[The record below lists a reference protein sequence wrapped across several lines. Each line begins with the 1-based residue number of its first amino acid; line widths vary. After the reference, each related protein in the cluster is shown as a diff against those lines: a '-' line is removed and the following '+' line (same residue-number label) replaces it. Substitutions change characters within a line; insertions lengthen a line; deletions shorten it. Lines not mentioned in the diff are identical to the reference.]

1 MNQRRLLMRFV
12 LPLMLLFSFQLMLA
26 QDRVITGKVTDSKDG
41 SPIVGASVIPKG
53 TTRGTSTG
61 ADGSYRITVG
71 ANVNTLVIT
80 SVGFGKLEVDIAGKT
95 AVDAALAPTGSNLNE
110 IVVVGYGSARKKDL
124 TGSVA
129 SIKAKDFNG
138 GIVNAPDQLIQG
150 KVAGVQIINN
160 TGAPG
165 GATTVR
171 IRGVSSL
178 RGGNS
183 PLFVV
188 DGVPLSGSTGA
199 PGFGT
204 ALGGAPGNNPL
215 NFINP
220 NDIASMDVLKDASAT
235 AIYGSRGANGVVII
249 TTKRGQSGAPR
260 IEFNTSVGVSSIL
273 KKLEVMNAAEYKA
286 ALTSYGL
293 TSGNY
298 GSDVDAMDAILR
310 TGISSNY
317 NLAITGG
324 NENGRYRISGGYQ
337 DQQGIV
343 KQSGFKKYTGSIVG
357 SYKFFE
363 SKRFSVDYSLTT
375 THTTTLGAPISNN
388 AGFQGSLV
396 GTALQWNP
404 THPLRKTDGSIYVTP
419 QFGNSSINPLALL
432 EAFDSRGNLTT
443 ILGSISPSFK
453 ITNDLEYK
461 MLYSVN
467 YSTGNQKYEL
477 KNWINI
483 QGVEGNGQAGIQN
496 QVSIDQQFTHT
507 LNYNKNFGNLNLSA
521 VAGYEYLKFNS
532 NGAGTFGNKFVDYP
546 GLHYYDYMQN
556 IPSANLST
564 YSFRSPIAELQS
576 YFGRVN
582 LNYKDKF
589 LLTGTFRV
597 DGSTRF
603 GANNKYGYFPS
614 VGAAWNINNEDFMKD
629 SKVFDV
635 LKLRVGWGQ
644 TGNQEFTRNDAAL
657 RVVSIGNGSNLIN
670 DNYAN
675 PDLKWETNTTSN
687 IGLDF
692 GFMNSRFTGS
702 IDVYNRVTTDP
713 IFQLDVTQ
721 PGPSG
726 ARYFTNLPGKVTN
739 TGVEITLNGAI
750 VKNKDFVWN
759 LGTNVAF
766 QKNKLTDLVGAYS
779 TGALNGQ
786 GSSGATVQRLVSGQP
801 LNVYY
806 LRRFEGLDK
815 TSGQS
820 IYTDDGNTLYYS
832 GSPNPTMLLGI
843 TTDVSYK
850 NFGFVLN
857 MNGAFGH
864 YLFNETNM
872 NVVPIGNLGT
882 RNIAKSLVGGAVK
895 EAISNPIAP
904 STRFLEKGNYLKAAN
919 ATVTYRIGNIGK
931 VIKGATLSLTGQN
944 LFVITKYSGFDPE
957 VNVDKNVGGIPS
969 AGIEYIPYPS
979 ARNILL
985 GVRFEF

>member
-1 MNQRRLLMRFV
+1 
-12 LPLMLLFSFQLMLA
+12 
-26 QDRVITGKVTDSKDG
+26 
-41 SPIVGASVIPKG
+41 
-53 TTRGTSTG
+53 
-61 ADGSYRITVG
+61 
-71 ANVNTLVIT
+71 
-80 SVGFGKLEVDIAGKT
+80 
-95 AVDAALAPTGSNLNE
+95 
-110 IVVVGYGSARKKDL
+110 
-124 TGSVA
+124 
-129 SIKAKDFNG
+129 
-138 GIVNAPDQLIQG
+138 
-150 KVAGVQIINN
+150 
-160 TGAPG
+160 
-165 GATTVR
+165 
-171 IRGVSSL
+171 
-178 RGGNS
+178 
-183 PLFVV
+183 
-188 DGVPLSGSTGA
+188 
-199 PGFGT
+199 
-204 ALGGAPGNNPL
+204 
-215 NFINP
+215 
-220 NDIASMDVLKDASAT
+220 
-235 AIYGSRGANGVVII
+235 VII

-375 THTTTLGAPISNN
+375 AHTTTLGAPISNN

-396 GTALQWNP
+396 GAALQWNP
-404 THPLRKTDGSIYVTP
+404 THPLRKPDGSIFITP

-432 EAFDSRGNLTT
+432 EAFDARGNLTT

-453 ITNDLEYK
+453 LTNDLEYK

-483 QGVEGNGQAGIQN
+483 QGVENNGQAGVQN
-496 QVSIDQQFTHT
+496 NISVDQQFTHT
-507 LNYNKNFGNLNLSA
+507 LNYNKAIGNLNLSA

-532 NGAGTFGNKFVDYP
+532 TGSGIFGTKFVDYK

-556 IPSANLST
+556 VPAANLTSF
-564 YSFRSPIAELQS
+564 SFRAPISELQS
-576 YFGRVN
+576 YFARAS
-582 LNYKDKF
+582 LNYKDKY

-614 VGAAWNINNEDFMKD
+614 IGAAWNINNEDFMKD
-629 SKVFDV
+629 SKIFSN
-635 LKLRVGWGQ
+635 LKLRLGWGQ

-657 RVVSIGNGSNLIN
+657 GVVNIGRDSAQIR
-670 DNYAN
+670 DNFQN
-675 PDLKWETNTTSN
+675 QNLKWETNTTTN

-692 GFMNSRFTGS
+692 SILDSRINGS
-702 IDVYNRVTTDP
+702 VDYYVRKTTDP
-713 IFQLDVTQ
+713 IFQRDIIQ
-721 PGPSG
+721 PGPLG
-726 ARYFTNLPGKVTN
+726 QPRYFDNLPASVINSGFEVSLNATVIKKKDITWNVGVN
-739 TGVEITLNGAI
+739 T
-750 VKNKDFVWN
+750 
-759 LGTNVAF
+759 AF
-766 QKNKLTDLVGAYS
+766 QKNEVKDLLGSYA
-779 TGALNGQ
+779 TGALSGQ
-786 GSSGATVQRLVSGQP
+786 GSSGATVERIVNGQP

-820 IYTDDGNTLYYS
+820 IYTDDGNTLFYS

-882 RNIAKSLVGGAVK
+882 RNIAKSLVGGSVK
-895 EAISNPIAP
+895 EAISNAIAP

-919 ATVTYRIGNIGK
+919 ATITYRIGNIGK

-957 VNVDKNVGGIPS
+957 VNVDKSVNGIPS